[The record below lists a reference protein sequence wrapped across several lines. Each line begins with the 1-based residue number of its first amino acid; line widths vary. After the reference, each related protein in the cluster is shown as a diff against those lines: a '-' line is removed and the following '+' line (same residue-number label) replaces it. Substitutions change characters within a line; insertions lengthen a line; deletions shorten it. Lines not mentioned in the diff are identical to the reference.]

1 MPQMPPLSDDGL
13 KELLSQPLVGKLATT
28 SAKGDVR
35 ISPIW
40 FHADDAVPAGRQGTV
55 VMNTWENTAAVKNLK
70 HNPKCS
76 LLIDTTV
83 FPYHGVH
90 YWGTA
95 TIEGPENDA
104 AGMAKMFA
112 SYVGSEEQ
120 ASAYAKQLIG
130 WGKRVYIR
138 FRPDRKTTWD
148 FRQG

>member
-13 KELLSQPLVGKLATT
+13 KELLSKPLVGKLATT
-28 SAKGDVR
+28 SAKGEVR

-40 FHADDAVPAGRQGTV
+40 YRADNGTV

-70 HNPKCS
+70 QNPKCS
-76 LLIDTTV
+76 LLIDTTD

-90 YWGTA
+90 FWGRA
-95 TIEGPENDA
+95 TIEGPENDD

-120 ASAYAKQLIG
+120 ATEYAKQLIG

-138 FRPDRKTTWD
+138 FRPDRKATWD